1 MVDERGMYVCCP
13 RGATAMICRDLRTV
27 GAFPLASELAL
38 RPVRRLTD
46 DVPDGVPLTQAV
58 AAAGLADPR
67 ITDPRA
73 LVGDHCRCHPRSDC
87 SRPSM
92 IPVWCA
98 PRQDRVRSGQ
108 RRPRSS

>member
-46 DVPDGVPLTQAV
+46 DVPDGVPLAQAV

-73 LVGDHCRCHPRSDC
+73 LVGYLRSLPPA
-87 SRPSM
+87 ST
-92 IPVWCA
+92 
-98 PRQDRVRSGQ
+98 VRG
-108 RRPRSS
+108 RR